1 VAELC
6 DRVLVLEE
14 GLPVQEGSP
23 SELADQEG
31 PFARLKRLQSLERE
45 LVSGGK

>member
-23 SELADQEG
+23 GELAEREG
-31 PFARLKRLQSLERE
+31 PFARPKRLQSLERE
-45 LVSGGK
+45 VIGT